1 MQTVHQACQADL
13 VWVVRENGELLLGS
27 PWSTYS
33 RRLIDVNYR
42 IKNPVFGT
50 YEDLED
56 ILKVAF
62 GMYEDFIKVLI
73 QE

>member
-1 MQTVHQACQADL
+1 MTDML
-13 VWVVRENGELLLGS
+13 WVVKENGELLLGA

-33 RRLIDVNYR
+33 RRLIDANYR
-42 IKNPVFGT
+42 IKKPVFGT

-62 GMYEDFIKVLI
+62 GMYEDFKKALM
-73 QE
+73 QEG